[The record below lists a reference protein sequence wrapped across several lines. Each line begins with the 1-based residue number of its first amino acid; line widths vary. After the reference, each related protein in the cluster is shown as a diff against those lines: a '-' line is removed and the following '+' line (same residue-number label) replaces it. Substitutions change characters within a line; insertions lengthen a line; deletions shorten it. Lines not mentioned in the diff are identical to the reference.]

1 MTSGSR
7 SPTLRAS
14 TDPFGADAE
23 KAHHGVPG
31 EQGEQGT
38 YDHAEQRRDSFKD
51 TWRRRSEHQNADP
64 FGDEGDE
71 DGVKYRTLKWW

>member
-14 TDPFGADAE
+14 TDPFGVDAE
-23 KAHHGVPG
+23 KARDDVP
-31 EQGEQGT
+31 EQQPT
-38 YDHAEQRRDSFKD
+38 YNHAEQRRSSLKE
-51 TWRRRSEHQNADP
+51 TWRRRSEYQNADP